1 MSAKPAP
8 LLRDEEQQQQHRSSA
23 RPSPALQTVKL
34 PGGSSASSR
43 PASPAR
49 LRSRASVAVSN
60 IDVHSDNLVRLEE
73 DLAYLSERLLENG
86 DEDVGTSKE
95 VRLPVSMLRHAHS
108 MLADAFEQTS
118 QPVRTC
124 DYADQPLIE
133 AGISDYTF
141 IPVEQGGLLGR
152 GKFSSVQLA
161 WKNGKKVGYCLGIAN
176 QEERDI

>member
-8 LLRDEEQQQQHRSSA
+8 LVRDEEQPQHQRSSA

-34 PGGSSASSR
+34 PGGSSSASR

-49 LRSRASVAVSN
+49 LRSRASVAVTN

-95 VRLPVSMLRHAHS
+95 VQLPVSTPCHACG
-108 MLADAFEQTS
+108 MLADT
-118 QPVRTC
+118 V
-124 DYADQPLIE
+124 
-133 AGISDYTF
+133 
-141 IPVEQGGLLGR
+141 
-152 GKFSSVQLA
+152 
-161 WKNGKKVGYCLGIAN
+161 
-176 QEERDI
+176 